1 MFASG
6 PDDIPRKGSGLPTEN
21 PARSGKFV
29 KLSRRLW
36 KAAVE
41 S

>member
-6 PDDIPRKGSGLPTEN
+6 PDDIPRKAPGLPTKN
-21 PARSGKFV
+21 PAPSGKFV
-29 KLSRRLW
+29 QLSRRLW
-36 KAAVE
+36 KEGVE

>member
-6 PDDIPRKGSGLPTEN
+6 PDDIPRKGPGLPTKKS
-21 PARSGKFV
+21 ARSGKFV
-29 KLSRRLW
+29 QLSRTLW
-36 KAAVE
+36 KVAVE

>member
-6 PDDIPRKGSGLPTEN
+6 PDDIPRKNPGLPTEN
-21 PARSGKFV
+21 LARSGKFV
-29 KLSRRLW
+29 ELSRRLW
-36 KAAVE
+36 KVGVE

>member
-6 PDDIPRKGSGLPTEN
+6 PDDIPRKGPGLPTEI
-21 PARSGKFV
+21 PARRGKFV
-29 KLSRRLW
+29 ELSRRLW

>member
-6 PDDIPRKGSGLPTEN
+6 PDGIPRKGPGLPTEI

-29 KLSRRLW
+29 ELSRRLW